1 MSVVGEIY
9 GNDKVFPRV
18 AECLYLKGRYVALAY
33 IYTYI
38 GERIILRIVPVSFIS
53 LDMYDDG
60 GTYCIYVCRRAC
72 FKPSFYAACYSCL
85 YLYEREISTTNI
97 SIRIFRY
104 GNVVTVDSSLPSPT
118 RFSRCHA
125 NRSINKGKDYHFVE
139 MHTVCPWNILRKDG
153 ESDRIIF
160 TRFV

>member
-38 GERIILRIVPVSFIS
+38 YSERIISRIVPVSFIS

-60 GTYCIYVCRRAC
+60 VYIVHTYVHARVSNLLRGLLLLLVSLRKRMRDIYEFR
-72 FKPSFYAACYSCL
+72 
-85 YLYEREISTTNI
+85 T
-97 SIRIFRY
+97 FRY
-104 GNVVTVDSSLPSPT
+104 GNVVTIDSSLRQDFRGVT
-118 RFSRCHA
+118 QIV
-125 NRSINKGKDYHFVE
+125 RSTKEKI
-139 MHTVCPWNILRKDG
+139 TTLWNILERYLI
-153 ESDRIIF
+153 ELYL
-160 TRFV
+160 

>member
-38 GERIILRIVPVSFIS
+38 YSERIISRIVPVSFIS

-60 GTYCIYVCRRAC
+60 VYIVHTYVHARVSNRPFTRLVTPAC
-72 FKPSFYAACYSCL
+72 VLTKAHKR
-85 YLYEREISTTNI
+85 YLRISYI
-97 SIRIFRY
+97 SLWKCCNNWFF
-104 GNVVTVDSSLPSPT
+104 SPT

-125 NRSINKGKDYHFVE
+125 NCSINKGKDYHLVE
-139 MHTVCPWNILRKDG
+139 YFGKI
-153 ESDRIIF
+153 SDRIIF
-160 TRFV
+160 VRFYEYSL

>member
-53 LDMYDDG
+53 LYIFRTMMAVHIVYTCVDARVSNRPF
-60 GTYCIYVCRRAC
+60 TRLVTRAC
-72 FKPSFYAACYSCL
+72 VFTKER
-85 YLYEREISTTNI
+85 YLRQIS
-97 SIRIFRY
+97 RY
-104 GNVVTVDSSLPSPT
+104 VYFVT
-118 RFSRCHA
+118 
-125 NRSINKGKDYHFVE
+125 E
-139 MHTVCPWNILRKDG
+139 M
-153 ESDRIIF
+153 S
-160 TRFV
+160 